1 MKRVLLEVPN
11 DFPGDLD
18 VIISELENLRK
29 LVEIYDVQRKELLER
44 ALRAE
49 SLLRIVQKK
58 LSETAK
64 EVDRENNPGM
74 L

>member
-18 VIISELENLRK
+18 MIISELENLRK

-49 SLLRIVQKK
+49 SLLRMVQKK

-64 EVDRENNPGM
+64 EVDRENNPDI

>member
-1 MKRVLLEVPN
+1 MKRVLIEVPN

-49 SLLRIVQKK
+49 SLLRMVQKK

-64 EVDRENNPGM
+64 EVDRENNPGIV
-74 L
+74 

>member
-18 VIISELENLRK
+18 AIISELENLRK

-49 SLLRIVQKK
+49 SLLRTVQKK

-64 EVDRENNPGM
+64 EVDRENNPGIV
-74 L
+74 

>member
-18 VIISELENLRK
+18 AIISELENLRK

-49 SLLRIVQKK
+49 SLLRMVQKK

-64 EVDRENNPGM
+64 EVDREDNPGIV
-74 L
+74 

>member
-18 VIISELENLRK
+18 MIISELENLRK

-49 SLLRIVQKK
+49 SLLRTVQKK

-64 EVDRENNPGM
+64 EVDRENNPGIV
-74 L
+74 

>member
-49 SLLRIVQKK
+49 SLLRMVQKK

>member
-18 VIISELENLRK
+18 MIISEIENLRK

-49 SLLRIVQKK
+49 SLLRMVQKK

-64 EVDRENNPGM
+64 EVDRENNPDI

>member
-18 VIISELENLRK
+18 VMISELENLRK

-49 SLLRIVQKK
+49 SLLRMVQKN

-64 EVDRENNPGM
+64 EVDRENNPGIV
-74 L
+74 